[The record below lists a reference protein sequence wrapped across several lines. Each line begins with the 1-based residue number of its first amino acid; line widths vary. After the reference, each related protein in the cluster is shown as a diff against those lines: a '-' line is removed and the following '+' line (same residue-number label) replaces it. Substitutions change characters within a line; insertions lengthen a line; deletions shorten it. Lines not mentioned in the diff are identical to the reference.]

1 MPLITWGPQIETGI
15 QIIDAQHKRLVG
27 IINELNEAMKE
38 DRSNEIMAAT
48 MAELVDY
55 THTHFGTEM
64 RLLSNHGYDHFDEH
78 IREHKIFTDQ
88 IEMYRDRVDAG
99 SRSVDVSVMEYL
111 REWLVN
117 HITVSDRAYVP
128 TLQRGGVI

>member
-1 MPLITWGPQIETGI
+1 MPLITWGPSIETGI
-15 QIIDAQHKRLVG
+15 QIIDAQHKRLVE
-27 IINELNEAMKE
+27 IINELNDAMVE
-38 DRSNEIMAAT
+38 SRSDEMMAAT

-64 RLLSNHGYDHFDEH
+64 RLLSNHSYEQLQEH
-78 IREHKIFTDQ
+78 LREHKIFTDQ

-99 SRSVDVSVMEYL
+99 SRSVDTALMEYL

-117 HITVSDRAYVP
+117 HIRVSDRAYVP
-128 TLQRGGVI
+128 TLQKAGVM